1 MSGNL
6 KILCIDDE
14 EMILNAYKRVFR
26 NTDKYDVFVV
36 NDVREYDLFNALNFD
51 IVICDQ
57 RMPGVLGT
65 DVFKELRELGYHGKK
80 IICSAYA
87 DFDDIMTAF
96 NKELIDYF
104 LNKTWS
110 NQEIRNLVDSFNPD
124 NKPDSVKH
132 NYNIEDV
139 YLLADKAAVTDIAIN
154 IQGETG
160 TGKEVLTRYI
170 HNQSK
175 RRDGPCITVN
185 CSTLTASLFESLMF
199 GHKKGAF
206 TGATQDHVGFYE
218 AANGGT
224 LFLDEVVDI
233 PPESQAKIL
242 RALQENVITRLGD
255 SHDINVDVRVISASA
270 KAIQEAV
277 DEGAFREDLMYRLNV
292 FPLHIPPLRKRKPE
306 IKKLLDQYL
315 SKFNFHEDWP
325 EITLGEG
332 VEALLMEYE
341 WPGNIRELENTC
353 NYLNVSLTKPVVNI
367 TDLPINIVNWQTANN
382 KIKAGKADVQL
393 AGAATNTPESES
405 VMSIKQALEQC
416 DNNKSKA
423 AKLLGIS
430 RMTLWRQLKKQ

>member
-1 MSGNL
+1 MAGNL

-14 EMILNAYKRVFR
+14 DMILNAYKRVFR
-26 NTDKYDVFVV
+26 NKDKYDVVVV
-36 NDVREYDLFNALNFD
+36 NDVREYDLMDALSFD

-65 DVFKELRELGYHGKK
+65 DVLKKLGELGYHGKK

-87 DFDDIMTAF
+87 DFDDIMNAF
-96 NKELIDYF
+96 NEELIDYF

-110 NQEIRNLVDSFNPD
+110 NQEIRNLVDSFNPT
-124 NKPDSVKH
+124 NKSNSVQQS
-132 NYNIEDV
+132 YNIEDV

-206 TGATQDHVGFYE
+206 TGATQDHIGFYE
-218 AANGGT
+218 AASGGT

-270 KAIQEAV
+270 KPIQEAV
-277 DEGAFREDLMYRLNV
+277 EEGLFREDLMYRLNV
-292 FPLHIPPLRKRKPE
+292 FPLHIPPLRKRKSE

-315 SKFNFHEDWP
+315 SKFNYHEDWP
-325 EITLGEG
+325 EITFGEG

-367 TDLPINIVNWQTANN
+367 TDLPINIINWQKAKN
-382 KIKAGKADVQL
+382 KIKADNSDVQL
-393 AGAATNTPESES
+393 EGVTNTPESES

-430 RMTLWRQLKKQ
+430 RMTLWRQLNKQ